1 MADVAGRSLIRR
13 ASVCLLALTLVFVGV
28 NVAPTALPPAHA
40 QAYGVAG
47 TILGLAVIAGIVYLI
62 TRDRYGVYYRY
73 PYGHY
78 YPYGGYYRYR
88 YDGWYA
94 PYYRP
99 WQGRFYRGPM
109 PAAWYG
115 GRGCLQYSPYS
126 PRCR

>member
-1 MADVAGRSLIRR
+1 MAGSASHTLIRQTG
-13 ASVCLLALTLVFVGV
+13 VCLLVLALVFVGV
-28 NVAPTALPPAHA
+28 NVAPTVLPPAHA

-78 YPYGGYYRYR
+78 YAYGPHYR

-94 PYYRP
+94 PHYRD
-99 WQGRFYRGPM
+99 WQGRFYQGPM
-109 PAAWYG
+109 PHTWYG
-115 GRGCLQYSPYS
+115 GHGCMPNAPY
-126 PRCR
+126 PQRCR

>member
-1 MADVAGRSLIRR
+1 MARSPSQNLIRQ
-13 ASVCLLALTLVFVGV
+13 ASVCLLVLTLGFLGV
-28 NVAPTALPPAHA
+28 NVVPTALPPAHA
-40 QAYGVAG
+40 QGYAVAG
-47 TILGLAVIAGIVYLI
+47 TILGLVVIAGIVYLV

-78 YPYGGYYRYR
+78 YAYGGYYRYH
-88 YDGWYA
+88 YDGRYA

-109 PAAWYG
+109 PGAWYG
-115 GRGCLQYSPYS
+115 DHGCLQYSPYS